1 MKRSLILGA
10 SVLFVLILES
20 ALVVQQATQVL
31 VLELG
36 RLVRVIKE
44 PGLFWKVP
52 FIQNILTYDKRILGL
67 TLDPMEV
74 TLNDQ
79 KRAVVDMFVR
89 YRITDPVAFYQT
101 VRNQVGAEKRLLSLV
116 SGISRSILGVRTL
129 ANLLSEN
136 RVLIM
141 NQIRDRLNQA
151 TKPLGINVIDLR
163 ILRADLPAA
172 NSAAIF
178 NRMISE
184 RHKEAI
190 EIRAVGEEKSRV
202 IRSEARLQ
210 GDLIVAKAI
219 ESASVIRGTGAREAQ
234 EIYLSAYG
242 QSPEFANF
250 YQTLEAYRQALQKD
264 TFYVLTP
271 ENTSAHLFP
280 SPPKSPPAQ
289 RD

>member
-1 MKRSLILGA
+1 MRKVLVLGA
-10 SVLFVLILES
+10 SILFVLILES
-20 ALVVQQATQVL
+20 VLVVQQATQVL

-52 FIQNILTYDKRILGL
+52 FIQNTLTYNKRTLGL

-101 VRNQVGAEKRLLSLV
+101 VRNQVGAERRLLSLV

-151 TKPLGINVIDLR
+151 TKPLGVDVIDLR

-172 NSAAIF
+172 NSLAIF

-184 RHKEAI
+184 RHKEAQ
-190 EIRAVGEEKSRV
+190 EIRAVGDEKSRI

-210 GDLIVAKAI
+210 GDLIIAKAI
-219 ESASVIRGTGAREAQ
+219 ESASIVRGAGARKAQ
-234 EIYLSAYG
+234 EIYLDAYG
-242 QSPEFANF
+242 QNPEFANF

-271 ENTSAHLFP
+271 DNTSTHLFQS
-280 SPPKSPPAQ
+280 SPQSRSSQ